1 MDNIIQK
8 FYSNGKEGPAQYTQF
23 GAYSSNMIT
32 NKNPISSLGVKTI
45 SDIKPAYVKIEP
57 KTQTLNYKSRPY
69 APIKPPKMTQEEF
82 LRPKNLVF
90 NSSSDMLYDNLRY
103 NPRGEIGLMKENLSL
118 MNKKNATK
126 IQMIEEKMKNL
137 ELKNQRL
144 EVINDFFFD
153 MFENNLVRDEIN
165 KNRKLKAEEEENKIL
180 NEDND
185 YYVDTNERNQNY
197 YRKKRKKFKKSRSE
211 INLNRYDIYKRQQF
225 DPLAFQQ
232 KTAMNA
238 REILNNIKKNLGT
251 YLVEEELK
259 KNEQYQSLNE
269 GINELKADLNNKL
282 DRIQQSQKKQ
292 MQKIYYCLLNSG
304 DKNVE
309 NAAFKLLNDYSER
322 NNDLFKKL
330 DEPSS
335 QKTTFRNGF
344 RTRSKL
350 NTESRINNE
359 EDEV

>member
-1 MDNIIQK
+1 
-8 FYSNGKEGPAQYTQF
+8 
-23 GAYSSNMIT
+23 
-32 NKNPISSLGVKTI
+32 
-45 SDIKPAYVKIEP
+45 
-57 KTQTLNYKSRPY
+57 
-69 APIKPPKMTQEEF
+69 
-82 LRPKNLVF
+82 
-90 NSSSDMLYDNLRY
+90 
-103 NPRGEIGLMKENLSL
+103 
-118 MNKKNATK
+118 
-126 IQMIEEKMKNL
+126 
-137 ELKNQRL
+137 
-144 EVINDFFFD
+144 

-322 NNDLFKKL
+322 NNELFKKL

-335 QKTTFRNGF
+335 KKSTFRNGF

>member
-1 MDNIIQK
+1 METIVQK
-8 FYSNGKEGPAQYTQF
+8 FYSSGKDGPPQYSQF
-23 GAYSSNMIT
+23 GAYSSNMIK
-32 NKNPISSLGVKTI
+32 NQNPISSLSIKTI
-45 SDIKPAYVKIEP
+45 SDIKPAYNKISP
-57 KTQTLNYKSRPY
+57 KTQPLHYRSHHYVPS
-69 APIKPPKMTQEEF
+69 KPKGITQEEF
-82 LRPKNLVF
+82 LRPKNLMF
-90 NSSSDMLYDNLRY
+90 NSCSDMLYNNLRY

>member
-1 MDNIIQK
+1 
-8 FYSNGKEGPAQYTQF
+8 
-23 GAYSSNMIT
+23 
-32 NKNPISSLGVKTI
+32 
-45 SDIKPAYVKIEP
+45 
-57 KTQTLNYKSRPY
+57 
-69 APIKPPKMTQEEF
+69 
-82 LRPKNLVF
+82 
-90 NSSSDMLYDNLRY
+90 
-103 NPRGEIGLMKENLSL
+103 
-118 MNKKNATK
+118 
-126 IQMIEEKMKNL
+126 
-137 ELKNQRL
+137 
-144 EVINDFFFD
+144 
-153 MFENNLVRDEIN
+153 
-165 KNRKLKAEEEENKIL
+165 
-180 NEDND
+180 
-185 YYVDTNERNQNY
+185 
-197 YRKKRKKFKKSRSE
+197 
-211 INLNRYDIYKRQQF
+211 
-225 DPLAFQQ
+225 
-232 KTAMNA
+232 MNA

-322 NNDLFKKL
+322 NNELFKKL

-335 QKTTFRNGF
+335 KKSTFRNGF